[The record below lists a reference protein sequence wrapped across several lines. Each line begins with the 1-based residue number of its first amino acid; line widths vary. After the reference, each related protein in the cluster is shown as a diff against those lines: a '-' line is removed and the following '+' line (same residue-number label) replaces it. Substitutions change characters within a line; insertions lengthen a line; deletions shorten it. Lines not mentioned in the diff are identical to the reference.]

1 MRAAIVVVFL
11 LIVQSYS
18 FAEPPVKHALPPAS
32 VAFENA
38 GQWDFGD
45 IKEGQTA
52 KHEFVIKNNSD
63 KPLKITNVNSSC
75 GCTASQAKKK
85 ELAPG
90 ESTTIE
96 VAFNSSGYSGW
107 AQQFI
112 FVNTDDLQNQFLRYI
127 IRGNVVTDK
136 NKQKKK

>member
-1 MRAAIVVVFL
+1 MRAVIVVVFL

-18 FAEPPVKHALPPAS
+18 FAEPPVKPALPPAS

-38 GQWDFGD
+38 GQWDFGT
-45 IKEGQTA
+45 ITEGQTVT
-52 KHEFVIKNNSD
+52 HEFVIKNKSD
-63 KPLKITNVNSSC
+63 KILKITNVNSSC

-96 VAFNSSGYSGW
+96 VAFNSSGYNGW

-112 FVNTDDLQNQFLRYI
+112 FVNTDDLQNPFLRYI
-127 IRGNVVTDK
+127 IRANVVSGKK
-136 NKQKKK
+136 NQKK